1 MSKLT
6 KVQQL
11 GKTFAKTRKLT
22 GKSQESE
29 SSLSHSDSYLS
40 EKPENNNDLS
50 DDSRLR
56 MFRKRRNSLTSL
68 FSKKQWEPIELLN
81 NNEEIKNNNEAK
93 SRKSNSIHA
102 ESPSNHNLYGIGESI
117 QLKSNSIHAE
127 SPSNHNLYGIGESIQ
142 FQGKECCIF
151 NSQSPK
157 LKKQSNFNYKNNMNE
172 EILKKNFIEEG
183 EKTQFSGTLE
193 NFDKMKSY
201 KYYFVEDNFNSV
213 IKKCRKK
220 RNISKNQMNSK
231 HKNSNVFFQEKS

>member
-93 SRKSNSIHA
+93 SR
-102 ESPSNHNLYGIGESI
+102 
-117 QLKSNSIHAE
+117 KSNSIHAE